1 MTRKNIIVHR
11 SSCTLEYG
19 TVEDHGNNFEKID
32 KWDCVVGSSEGPT
45 DLGTFK
51 VLLKDKDKVSSKY
64 YAPMK
69 YSLKFSSDYKAIH
82 STGFALVR
90 SWAQYFGARDTGSHG
105 CVGIDRRP
113 CRNVI

>member
-1 MTRKNIIVHR
+1 VD
-11 SSCTLEYG
+11 E
-19 TVEDHGNNFEKID
+19 HGNNFAKID

-64 YAPMK
+64 HAPMK
-69 YSLKFSSDYKAIH
+69 YSLKFTSDYKAIH

-90 SWAQYFGARDTGSHG
+90 SWAQYFVARDAGRHG
-105 CVGIDRRP
+105 CVGLTEDHAETLFNWAEVGTVIEVIDD
-113 CRNVI
+113 